1 MRCPGCGKEL
11 EQEAKSCP
19 KCNRLIVVSARDRLY
34 SQSSKSYSGVLHQQG
49 KVLVDQDFSEEVK
62 VATESK
68 ESIKDGRIA
77 QPTADHKPIR
87 IIDGSTVIDST
98 GITFSVTS
106 GIIPVGDF
114 ALSFDEP
121 EERISATAMD
131 PDSEISPSTSS
142 FAIILEVWREVV
154 SAFNEPHALL
164 EPDLEGSGTDTS
176 TQFRVGFGW
185 LPLTERTMTK
195 VELADFLESQR
206 KDQTHRNLVP
216 VAILEVMEDG
226 PIKVTHYTSDDSSY
240 ADVLKPHSI
249 ISIKGLGS
257 KMVGPYYVTAIRHK
271 IASSDESVSSQRI
284 RCTNCGNENE
294 KSDKFCRNCGNRIIS

>member
-1 MRCPGCGKEL
+1 MKNECFVLLLLQKILFLKYEIYFFLDENILDDFLYQTTYLALNCGFDTL
-11 EQEAKSCP
+11 
-19 KCNRLIVVSARDRLY
+19 
-34 SQSSKSYSGVLHQQG
+34 
-49 KVLVDQDFSEEVK
+49 
-62 VATESK
+62 
-68 ESIKDGRIA
+68 
-77 QPTADHKPIR
+77 KPR
-87 IIDGSTVIDST
+87 
-98 GITFSVTS
+98 
-106 GIIPVGDF
+106 P
-114 ALSFDEP
+114 
-121 EERISATAMD
+121 
-131 PDSEISPSTSS
+131 SPSRP
-142 FAIILEVWREVV
+142 V
-154 SAFNEPHALL
+154 ALL
-164 EPDLEGSGTDTS
+164 DYD
-176 TQFRVGFGW
+176 
-185 LPLTERTMTK
+185 K
-195 VELADFLESQR
+195 SQR